1 MFPNNS
7 TDSAPSATS
16 TATRTPAVP
25 ASVFSDPGQRPA
37 SSRRCAV
44 LMYHYVR
51 PAAELSDG
59 VRGLTVTDFARQLDE
74 LGRVLQPIDFSTLL
88 GGLGRGGTFPAD
100 CFLLTFDDGLADH
113 HRHVASVLE
122 ERRLRGVFFVPGV
135 TLGERRVLPAHAVH
149 LLLTALGEEKLENE
163 IQRGLRDDADES
175 AILPPFDA
183 SAAARLYHYETPAR
197 ARIKYLLHMVLPLP
211 RRNELVSRLFER
223 HVGPSR
229 EWADRLY
236 LTADDVCDL
245 QRRGHT
251 IGAHGHEHEPLTRMS
266 AAGRRADLRKVAQ
279 LLHAT
284 LGPAARPLS
293 FPFGAGN
300 ADTCAAAAEAGFAA
314 AFSTEESLFLH
325 HANPLWLPRIDAARV
340 PQLLESLNAT
350 GKTAWFET
358 LSTPQRSPRTETAAA
373 VTPRR
378 ETPPP
383 RQAPA
388 AEKRDPAAALLPFLN
403 AFWLRPENAVWMT
416 LRSEALRHCAWERP
430 SADLC
435 CGDGLFSFLHHGGR
449 LDPDFDVFQ
458 SGCNLQAAGSPGADI
473 FDHAADDYRPPIAK
487 PADLQID
494 DGSDHKPNL
503 LAKART
509 LNLYAALTE
518 HDHNRPL
525 PFADGRFRTIF
536 CNAAYWITEIDA
548 FLSQL
553 RRIAHPDGRVI
564 LHVKLDAM
572 RRGSLSRLEKIL
584 GPQAVGRLAGDRLA
598 SWPTLADRRTWETRF
613 QRAGFSIENALPLA
627 TTLHATLWE
636 VGLRPIAPLIA
647 RLATAT
653 NPQTRTAVKR
663 DWVALFTELAAPL
676 CDPTLTTA
684 TSRHEPV
691 EVQYVLRPR
700 GS

>member
-1 MFPNNS
+1 MFPNKV
-7 TDSAPSATS
+7 TDSSPSGTS
-16 TATRTPAVP
+16 TANRTPAGP
-25 ASVFSDPGQRPA
+25 ASVFSDPGRLPA
-37 SSRRCAV
+37 TSRRCAA

-74 LGRVLQPIDFSTLL
+74 LGRVLQPIDFPTMLR
-88 GGLGRGGTFPAD
+88 GLGRGGEFPAD
-100 CFLLTFDDGLADH
+100 CFVLTFDDGLSDH
-113 HRHVASVLE
+113 RRHVAQLLE
-122 ERRLRGVFFVPGV
+122 ERRLRGVFFVPGI
-135 TLGERRVLPAHAVH
+135 TLGERRILPAHAVH
-149 LLLTALGEEKLENE
+149 LLLTALGEEKLEEE
-163 IQRGLRDDADES
+163 IHRGLRDDADP
-175 AILPPFDA
+175 AAPPPLFDA
-183 SAAARLYHYETPAR
+183 SAAARPYHYETPAR

-223 HVGPSR
+223 HVGSAR

-266 AAGRRADLRKVAQ
+266 AAGRRADLRKVSQ
-279 LLHAT
+279 LLNAT

-300 ADTCAAAAEAGFAA
+300 ADTCAAAAETGFAA

-358 LSTPQRSPRTETAAA
+358 LSVPERRPRPEPAAPATKA
-373 VTPRR
+373 V
-378 ETPPP
+378 ETPPL
-383 RQAPA
+383 QARA
-388 AEKRDPAAALLPFLN
+388 AEKRDPASALLPFLN

-416 LRSEALRHCAWERP
+416 LRSEALRRCAWERP

-458 SGCNLQAAGSPGADI
+458 NGCNLQAAANPEADM
-473 FDHAADDYRPPIAK
+473 FDHATEDYRPAIAK
-487 PADLQID
+487 PADGPID
-494 DGSDHKPNL
+494 DGSDYKPNL
-503 LAKART
+503 LAKARA

-525 PFADGRFRTIF
+525 PFAEGRYRTVY
-536 CNAAYWITEIDA
+536 CNAAYWIAGIDS
-548 FLSQL
+548 FLAEL
-553 RRIAHPDGRVI
+553 RRIVHADGRVI
-564 LHVKLDAM
+564 LQVKLDTM
-572 RRGSLSRLEKIL
+572 RKSALNGLKPIL
-584 GPQAVGRLAGDRLA
+584 GPNAVQKLAGDRLA
-598 SWPTLADRRTWETRF
+598 SWPTLADRRTWEARF
-613 QRAGFSIENALPLA
+613 ARAGFHVESALPLA
-627 TTLHATLWE
+627 TALHATLWD
-636 VGLRPIAPLIA
+636 VGLRPVAPLIA
-647 RLATAT
+647 RLANAT
-653 NPQTRTAVKR
+653 TPQTRAAVKR
-663 DWVALFTELAAPL
+663 DWVALFAELAAPL
-676 CDPTLTTA
+676 CDPALSGGTA
-684 TSRHEPV
+684 RHEPV
-691 EVQYVLRPR
+691 EIQYVLRLR